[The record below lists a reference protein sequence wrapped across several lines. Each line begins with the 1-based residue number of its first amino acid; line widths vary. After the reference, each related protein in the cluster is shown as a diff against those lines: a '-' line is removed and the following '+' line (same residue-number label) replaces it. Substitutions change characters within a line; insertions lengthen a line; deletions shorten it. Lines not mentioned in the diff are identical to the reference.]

1 MNFTFLPS
9 LSVLIHSSSGIF
21 AIPIRVRSAYVASI
35 RRSVL
40 EIADGGERWTPAL
53 LFASTQTTQLSY
65 RSWPNSLSEL
75 CSLDQPDH
83 CFQTYA
89 VSIEKM
95 NRRTER
101 RCSGLLERN
110 NGI

>member
-9 LSVLIHSSSGIF
+9 SSVLIHSSSGIF
-21 AIPIRVRSAYVASI
+21 VIPIRVRSAYVASI

-40 EIADGGERWTPAL
+40 EIADGRTMDSRCVCIHPNNER
-53 LFASTQTTQLSY
+53 SY

-83 CFQTYA
+83 CFQAYA

-95 NRRTER
+95 NSRTEGR
-101 RCSGLLERN
+101 WYGLLRGR